1 MATWSVPERGGI
13 SDFGGGEARRQLL
26 GREKGERA
34 GGKTEGGEIE
44 DKAMNVWA
52 VSNTPLSNSKVFCFW
67 IIWGSDRI

>member
-44 DKAMNVWA
+44 DKVILNVWA
-52 VSNTPLSNSKVFCFW
+52 VPVHPQPLSNSTDS
-67 IIWGSDRI
+67 I